1 MSIDVRDV
9 VKRYGTRVVLDVPAL
24 TIEPGGVTALIG
36 PNGAGKSTLLSIAAR
51 LLDADQGT
59 ITIAGLDV
67 TTTDSAEIARTVS
80 VLRQDNRVAV
90 RLSVRELVEFGRFPH
105 SGGKLS
111 VADREVVDASIDAFD
126 LGELQHN
133 RLDELSGGERQR
145 AFIASVLAQSTD
157 YVLLDEPLNNL
168 DMQQADRTT
177 RQIRRLADDFDK
189 TVVIVLHDVNIAAHH
204 ADRIV
209 AMRDGRVA
217 LDGTPHEVINVDGI
231 RALYD
236 LDLPVT
242 EIDGR
247 PVALHFLRQP
257 GWTDASKGLRPD

>member
-1 MSIDVRDV
+1 MEVRGV
-9 VKRYGTRVVLDVPAL
+9 TKSYGDRLVLDVAEL

-36 PNGAGKSTLLSIAAR
+36 PNGAGKSTLLSVAAR
-51 LLDADQGT
+51 LLEPDTGT
-59 ITIAGLDV
+59 VSIAGLDV
-67 TTTDSAEIARTVS
+67 RTTPSAEIARTVS
-80 VLRQDNRVAV
+80 VLRQDNQVAV
-90 RLSVRELVEFGRFPH
+90 RLTVRELVEFGRFPH
-105 SGGKLS
+105 SGGRLS
-111 VADREVVDASIDAFD
+111 IADREVVDASIGAFD
-126 LGELQHN
+126 LEARQHQ
-133 RLDELSGGERQR
+133 RLDQLSGGERQR

-168 DMQQADRTT
+168 DLQQADRTT

-204 ADRIV
+204 ADRLV
-209 AMRDGRVA
+209 ALRDGRVV
-217 LDGTPHEVINVDGI
+217 LDGRPDKVINPDGL

-247 PVALHFLRQP
+247 PVALHFLRHRDP
-257 GWTDASKGLRPD
+257 TAAG